1 MRKISIVAAVFIGI
15 LYLFSS
21 CKKEHDNAPAPF
33 LGITVY
39 DFIKTHPD
47 TFIFKASSTIACTYS
62 WNFGD
67 GSTEISGDSVQHVFD
82 YGYHYITLRGKTESG
97 ATASTIKG
105 VNASPYVRAK
115 ITNLTFTKLPSLRQ
129 DGTPWSSNS
138 GGTDV
143 YCVATNGSNQQYTTT
158 IYNAPLCDTTNLTFH
173 FSIPLNIEFFDKPL
187 IIKIFKQNISPQP
200 DEMMEVVTL
209 DKNVTG
215 LMTGQLPYAQMMD
228 FETTTAKGNFTFYW
242 Q

>member
-15 LYLFSS
+15 LFLFSS
-21 CKKEHDNAPAPF
+21 CKKEQDNAPAPF

-129 DGTPWSSNS
+129 DGTPWSSYS

-215 LMTGQLPYAQMMD
+215 LMTGQLAYAQMMD